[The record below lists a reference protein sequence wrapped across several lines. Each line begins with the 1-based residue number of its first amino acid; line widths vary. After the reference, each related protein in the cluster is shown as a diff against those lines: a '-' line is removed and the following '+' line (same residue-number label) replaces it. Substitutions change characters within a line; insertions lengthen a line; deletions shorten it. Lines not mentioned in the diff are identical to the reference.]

1 MEMISMNDGT
11 IEYVSDLRDF
21 EELVERYMGLDA
33 RRWLDGFLTD
43 ALEDS
48 GYSGELEKE
57 IDALKEYH
65 RSVMKSI
72 RQHDEKLEK
81 LICEKELNRGEI
93 SNTVGAIGIIT
104 WREMNR

>member
-33 RRWLDGFLTD
+33 RRWLDGFLAD

-48 GYSGELEKE
+48 GYAGELEKE

-72 RQHDEKLEK
+72 RQHDEKLGK